1 MSLPEHLIE
10 AAYAVGIGLAVGFE
24 REHHELTEHLAP
36 TDVPEDKQAAPVA
49 AIGART
55 FAILALAGWMCAVLG
70 ERYPALAPLGASVLM
85 LGLIVQYVLGV
96 RAGMSLGNTTEVAA
110 MAVVLL
116 GMMIHVERE
125 LAVPIALGLILLLI
139 SKPWMRAMLVR
150 LRRLEVTATVQ
161 LLVLAAIVLPLLPTE
176 PVDPWG
182 AIPPRKVGIFVVLM
196 AAVEYVGYVLHR
208 LLGASR
214 GIGIAGLVGGL
225 VSSTAVTA
233 AMARQSRATPSMVGP
248 GQVATF
254 LANAVMGVR
263 VAVVAAALSP
273 VLGGKVA
280 PAMGAFVA
288 VLLIAAL
295 LRYRTSRGA
304 EGVDESISLRNPF
317 ALVPALVW
325 GAVLSAV
332 LLAAHV
338 ATEYLGEQ
346 GLLLAAAAA
355 GLADVDG
362 IVLAAASEARSGV
375 LSVEVAALA
384 IAIAVASNTLVKGVT
399 AVVAGGRR
407 FGLGVVIGF
416 LVALAAAGIAALI
429 VLFV

>member
-116 GMMIHVERE
+116 GMLIHVERE

-182 AIPPRKVGIFVVLM
+182 AIPPRKVGIFVVLL

-304 EGVDESISLRNPF
+304 EGIDESIRLRNPF

>member
-1 MSLPEHLIE
+1 
-10 AAYAVGIGLAVGFE
+10 
-24 REHHELTEHLAP
+24 
-36 TDVPEDKQAAPVA
+36 
-49 AIGART
+49 
-55 FAILALAGWMCAVLG
+55 
-70 ERYPALAPLGASVLM
+70 M

-116 GMMIHVERE
+116 GMLIHVERE

-182 AIPPRKVGIFVVLM
+182 AIPPRKVGIFVVLL

-233 AMARQSRATPSMVGP
+233 AMARQARATPSMVGP

-304 EGVDESISLRNPF
+304 EGIDESISLRNPF